1 MKTSK
6 VIGKKVLDCE
16 ANEIGKVSD
25 IDIDLKSNVINKVI
39 INTGEL
45 SLRKVNYDVTPD
57 MIAQVGDYILL
68 KISNSDLSTKKPD
81 ENPDVEI
88 VDPNEL
94 EEKE

>member
-6 VIGKKVLDCE
+6 IIGKKVLDCE

-45 SLRKVNYDVTPD
+45 SLRKVNYDVTPA

-68 KISNSDLSTKKPD
+68 KISNSELSSKKPD

-88 VDPNEL
+88 VDPSEL
-94 EEKE
+94 EEKK